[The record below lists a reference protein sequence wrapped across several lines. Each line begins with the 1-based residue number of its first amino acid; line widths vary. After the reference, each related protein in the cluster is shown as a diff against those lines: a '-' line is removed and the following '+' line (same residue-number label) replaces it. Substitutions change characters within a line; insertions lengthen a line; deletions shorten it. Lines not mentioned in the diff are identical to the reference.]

1 MSAIPRPTQ
10 SDPRWYTPAD
20 LPAEIKAYDTPLQHL
35 GVGCSGKVG
44 LLELQLAEVGG
55 ATRIVHQFQQLPL
68 YIFRPI
74 HVDPAWPAMAFVYL
88 LQSGDGIVQGDRYR
102 LDLDCAPGTAAH
114 FTTQAATKIYRME
127 DNFGTQIV
135 NLTVGAGA
143 FVEYLPDAV
152 IPFRDSRFYQRMRIT
167 VDPDATV
174 IFGETLLPGRVARGE
189 AHAYALYYTDTEVRT
204 PDGRLL
210 FADRL
215 KLEPRLASPRSPGL
229 LGGYDVLATL
239 YVVTRKSPAKALV
252 ERLHHCLAS
261 QPPEVLAGASELPNG
276 CGAAVRILGPTSAA
290 VAAAMRVA
298 WNEARLAVVSLPA
311 PDLRKG

>member
-1 MSAIPRPTQ
+1 MSVIPLRTQ

-20 LPAEIKAYDTPLQHL
+20 LPAEIQAYDTPLQHL

-44 LLELQLAEVGG
+44 LLDLQLAERGG

-102 LDLDCAPGTAAH
+102 LDLDCASGTAAH
-114 FTTQAATKIYRME
+114 FTTQAASKIYRME

-135 NLTVGAGA
+135 NLKVGAGA

-152 IPFRDSRFYQRMRIT
+152 IPFRDSRFYQRTRIT
-167 VDPDATV
+167 LDPDATI
-174 IFGETLLPGRVARGE
+174 IFGDTLLPGRIARGE

-204 PDGRLL
+204 PDGKLL

-215 KLEPRLASPRSPGL
+215 RLEPFLALPRSPGL

-239 YVVTRKSPAKALV
+239 YVVTRKSPAGALV
-252 ERLHHCLAS
+252 ERLHHCLAA
-261 QPPEVLAGASELPNG
+261 QQEVLAGASELPNG
-276 CGAAVRILGPTSAA
+276 CGAVVRILGPTSAA
-290 VAAAMRVA
+290 LAAAMRAA
-298 WNEARLAVVSLPA
+298 WNEARLAVVNLPA